1 MFALRGLLALRKCY
15 ATQPYLTEYDDEL
28 SGDSYI
34 DPLGV
39 LVIWSAFGQQIF
51 KNRVNSI
58 SNDVR
63 NYTLNLLHHA
73 LIRDLCDDDAV
84 QPSRAL
90 VDEVGDKN
98 SLALRQACLVY
109 LENIFTY
116 AMVESASTS
125 VDGMGILGA
134 KKARARLEQAPGG
147 NPLLQFTHK
156 KSGYLLV
163 RQLGLGVSGRYK
175 TPFKEM
181 GFFNAAYNLPA
192 RQLFALAEQ
201 RCDSTAQQ
209 LKLAHVQ
216 ALEPLLAEAHLL
228 FTLAHHAKSQRI
240 TEIEAPLDG
249 AWA

>member
-1 MFALRGLLALRKCY
+1 M
-15 ATQPYLTEYDDEL
+15 
-28 SGDSYI
+28 
-34 DPLGV
+34 
-39 LVIWSAFGQQIF
+39 
-51 KNRVNSI
+51 
-58 SNDVR
+58 R

-98 SLALRQACLVY
+98 SLSLRQACLVY

-147 NPLLQFTHK
+147 NPQLQFTHK
-156 KSGYLLV
+156 QSGYLLV

-175 TPFKEM
+175 TPFMEM
-181 GFFNAAYNLPA
+181 GFFNAIYNYHHKPEAVLLWDKAQSLFQSNERLCALYQEA
-192 RQLFALAEQ
+192 RQ
-201 RCDSTAQQ
+201 
-209 LKLAHVQ
+209 
-216 ALEPLLAEAHLL
+216 HLL
-228 FTLAHHAKSQRI
+228 ELLTGYKRK
-240 TEIEAPLDG
+240 API
-249 AWA
+249 